1 MTDARLPDT
10 WLLNPTLDK
19 LSHEAWRFFTRALM
33 YCNQQGTDGEIETL
47 YLRYVWPYGDP
58 SEHLLELLETVW
70 LMETEKGFLIP
81 DWVAK
86 GQSLASEVEAKK
98 ENNRLRQ
105 KNHRQKNQA
114 TQNRPVTR
122 DVTRD
127 VGQERTG
134 KGRTGHDRTGQA
146 NYEEAPWPEIRQ
158 PGTPKLEEAKEA
170 SYVS

>member
-1 MTDARLPDT
+1 MTDSRLPDS

-58 SEHLLELLETVW
+58 SEHLLELMESGW
-70 LMETEKGFLIP
+70 LVGTEKGFLIP

-86 GQSLASEVEAKK
+86 GQSLASEVEAKR

-105 KNHRQKNQA
+105 KNHRQKNKGP
-114 TQNRPVTR
+114 QNRSVTR

-127 VGQERTG
+127 VGQDRRGQDTTG
-134 KGRTGHDRTGQA
+134 KA
-146 NYEEAPWPEIRQ
+146 NCEEVPWPEIRQ
-158 PGTPKLEEAKEA
+158 PGTPNLEEVKEA

>member
-58 SEHLLELLETVW
+58 SEQLLELMESGW
-70 LMETEKGFLIP
+70 LVETEKGFLIP

-86 GQSLASEVEAKK
+86 GQSLASEVEANK

-105 KNHRQKNQA
+105 KRSREKKRVSE
-114 TQNRPVTR
+114 NRSVTR

-127 VGQERTG
+127 VGQDRRGQDTTG
-134 KGRTGHDRTGQA
+134 EA
-146 NYEEAPWPEIRQ
+146 NYEGAPWPEIRQ
-158 PGTPKLEEAKEA
+158 PGTPSREEVKEA
-170 SYVS
+170 SFVS

>member
-19 LSHEAWRFFTRALM
+19 MSHEAWRFFTRALM

-58 SEHLLELLETVW
+58 SEHLLELLETGW
-70 LMETEKGFLIP
+70 LEEAEKGFVIP

-86 GQSLASEVEAKK
+86 GQSLASEVEANK
-98 ENNRLRQ
+98 EKNRLRQ
-105 KNHRQKNQA
+105 QNHRQKNK
-114 TQNRPVTR
+114 TSQNRTVTS

-134 KGRTGHDRTGQA
+134 HDRTGQA
-146 NYEEAPWPEIRQ
+146 NYKEASWPEIRQ
-158 PGTPKLEEAKEA
+158 PGTASQDELKE
-170 SYVS
+170 VSHVP

>member
-1 MTDARLPDT
+1 MTDSRLPDS

-58 SEHLLELLETVW
+58 SEHLLELLESGW
-70 LMETEKGFLIP
+70 LVETENGFLIP
-81 DWVAK
+81 EWVAK
-86 GQSLASEVEAKK
+86 GQSLASEVEANK

-105 KNHRQKNQA
+105 KRSREKKRA
-114 TQNRPVTR
+114 SENRSVTR

-127 VGQERTG
+127 VGQDRRGQDTTG
-134 KGRTGHDRTGQA
+134 EA

-158 PGTPKLEEAKEA
+158 PGTPKLEEVKEA
-170 SYVS
+170 TYVS

>member
-19 LSHEAWRFFTRALM
+19 LSHEAWRFLTRALM
-33 YCNQQGTDGEIETL
+33 YCNQQGTDGEIESL

-58 SEHLLELLETVW
+58 SEHLLELIETGW
-70 LMETEKGFLIP
+70 LVETENGFLIP
-81 DWVAK
+81 DWAAK
-86 GQSLASEVEAKK
+86 GQSLASEVEARR

-105 KNHRQKNQA
+105 KNLRQKKG
-114 TQNRPVTR
+114 TSQNRSVTR

-127 VGQERTG
+127 VGQERAGQDT
-134 KGRTGHDRTGQA
+134 TGQS
-146 NYEEAPWPEIRQ
+146 NYEEVPWPEIRQ
-158 PGTPKLEEAKEA
+158 PGTPKLAKEKEA

>member
-1 MTDARLPDT
+1 MTDSRLPDS

-58 SEHLLELLETVW
+58 SEHLLELIESGW
-70 LMETEKGFLIP
+70 LVETEKGFLIP
-81 DWVAK
+81 DWVGK
-86 GQSLASEVEAKK
+86 NQSLASEVEANK

-105 KNHRQKNQA
+105 KRSREKKRA
-114 TQNRPVTR
+114 SENRSVTR

-127 VGQERTG
+127 VGQDRRGQDTTG
-134 KGRTGHDRTGQA
+134 KA

-158 PGTPKLEEAKEA
+158 LGTPNPEEVKEA
-170 SYVS
+170 SYVP